1 MKKLVMNFFDIE
13 VDLDNFNMIEVQ
25 IENKQLFYDILNSF
39 LLEELNL
46 KYLSIVD
53 DNMKKIDIYDCVD
66 FVYSLLVMNVND
78 KKNINVLNRQI
89 KRMFNNELSEKCIKI
104 NKELYDLSKYIEFE
118 YPLDV
123 YSDILLKEEDLL
135 KYLNIKI
142 KEKEGNILERIVNY
156 IDVTYQLRDIN
167 VFTFVNLGDYLED
180 DQINLLVKEA
190 MYRKITIITINNHD
204 NFINNS
210 NFIKRICDKDVCLLK

>member
-39 LLEELNL
+39 LLEGLNL
-46 KYLSIVD
+46 KYLNIVD

-142 KEKEGNILERIVNY
+142 KEKEGNIL
-156 IDVTYQLRDIN
+156 
-167 VFTFVNLGDYLED
+167 
-180 DQINLLVKEA
+180 KE
-190 MYRKITIITINNHD
+190 
-204 NFINNS
+204 
-210 NFIKRICDKDVCLLK
+210 